1 MNQTSSDQAIAR
13 FDTDASARK
22 YAAALVGTS
31 TDRRERRC
39 IARALAAVPAGAA
52 VLDLPSG
59 AGRLLPLLC
68 GLGYRVTAADSSAH
82 MIGQARQYATSQGL
96 ELGADRFIVADVM
109 HTSFSDNAFEAVV
122 CNRLFHHFSES
133 SVRQSALRELR
144 RVCSGTILVSF
155 FRDFGWDAFTFRLK
169 NWLYRRRP
177 TDRVPISLA
186 TFRKD
191 IQAAGLSI
199 TATIGVSPLVS
210 KQWYVVLERTTR

>member
-22 YAAALVGTS
+22 YATALVGTS

-39 IARALAAVPAGAA
+39 IARALAAIPAGAA

-68 GLGYRVTAADSSAH
+68 ELGYRLTAADSSAH
-82 MIGQARQYATSQGL
+82 MIDRARRYAVSMGL
-96 ELGADRFIVADVM
+96 KMGPERFVVTDVM
-109 HTSFSDNAFEAVV
+109 RTAFADDTFEAVV

-133 SVRQSALRELR
+133 SVRRSALRELR
-144 RVCSGTILVSF
+144 RICSGTILVSF
-155 FRDFGWDAFTFRLK
+155 FRDLGWDAFTFRLK
-169 NWLYRRRP
+169 NWLYRRKP
-177 TDRVPISLA
+177 TDRIPISLA
-186 TFRKD
+186 TFRQD

-199 TATIGVSPLVS
+199 TAAIGVNPLIS
-210 KQWYVVLERTTR
+210 KQWYVVLERATR